1 MVWAYTAKSAQRA
14 VSRLPWRRAYL
25 RLSLPAFGGQNSNAA
40 RLNTSCGASPIGV
53 IIGRYSGW
61 KAARRGV
68 KARLMTHRIDQ
79 TFAARKAAGQAAF
92 VAYMMAGDPDRA
104 VSQAFLN
111 ALPEAGVDII
121 ELGVPFTDPMAD
133 GPVIEE
139 AGIRARKSGTTL
151 TTVLEMATAFRKT
164 NDATPIILMGY
175 ANPLHHM
182 GYTKFAAAAKTA
194 GVDGAIIVDLPP
206 EEDNEL
212 REAFAKHDL
221 ALIRLATPTTD
232 TQRLPKVVAGT
243 KGFVYYV
250 SMTGIT
256 GASFAQAGSV
266 TEQVARV
273 REAADLPVVVGFG
286 VKTPERAREV
296 AKDADG
302 VVVGTAIVKTL
313 HENGPDA
320 ALNLIRMLAD
330 ATHSG

>member
-1 MVWAYTAKSAQRA
+1 
-14 VSRLPWRRAYL
+14 
-25 RLSLPAFGGQNSNAA
+25 
-40 RLNTSCGASPIGV
+40 
-53 IIGRYSGW
+53 
-61 KAARRGV
+61 
-68 KARLMTHRIDQ
+68 MTHRIDQ
-79 TFAARKAAGQAAF
+79 TFAKRKAKGQAAF

-104 VSQAFLN
+104 ASQAFLN
-111 ALPEAGVDII
+111 ALPAAGVDII
-121 ELGVPFTDPMAD
+121 ELGIPFTDPMAD

-139 AGIRARKSGTTL
+139 AGIRSRESGTTL
-151 TTVLEMATAFRKT
+151 SVVLEMASEFRQT
-164 NDATPIILMGY
+164 NDTTPIIVMGY

-182 GYTKFAAAAKTA
+182 GYAAFAAAAKTA

-206 EEDNEL
+206 EEDSEL
-212 REAFAKHDL
+212 RAAFETHDL

-232 TQRLPKVVAGT
+232 AERLPKVVAGT

-273 REAADLPVVVGFG
+273 RKAANLPVVVGFG

-296 AKDADG
+296 
-302 VVVGTAIVKTL
+302 KTL
-313 HENGPDA
+313 HEDGPEA
-320 ALNLIRMLAD
+320 ALNLIRTLAD

>member
-1 MVWAYTAKSAQRA
+1 
-14 VSRLPWRRAYL
+14 
-25 RLSLPAFGGQNSNAA
+25 
-40 RLNTSCGASPIGV
+40 
-53 IIGRYSGW
+53 
-61 KAARRGV
+61 
-68 KARLMTHRIDQ
+68 MTHRIDQ
-79 TFAARKAAGQAAF
+79 TFAIRKAKGQAAF

-104 VSQAFLN
+104 ASQKFLN
-111 ALPEAGVDII
+111 ALPDAGVDII
-121 ELGVPFTDPMAD
+121 ELGIPFTDPMAD

-139 AGIRARKSGTTL
+139 AGIRARAAGTTL
-151 TTVLEMATAFRKT
+151 TVVLEMAAEFRKT
-164 NDATPIILMGY
+164 NSATPIIVMGY

-182 GYTKFAAAAKTA
+182 GYASFAAAAKTA

-206 EEDNEL
+206 EEDSEL
-212 REAFAKHDL
+212 RAAFETHDL

-232 TQRLPKVVAGT
+232 AHRLPKVVAGT

-273 REAADLPVVVGFG
+273 REAANLPVVVGFG

-313 HENGPDA
+313 HEDGPEA
-320 ALNLIRMLAD
+320 ALNLIRTLAD
-330 ATHSG
+330 AAHSG

>member
-1 MVWAYTAKSAQRA
+1 
-14 VSRLPWRRAYL
+14 
-25 RLSLPAFGGQNSNAA
+25 
-40 RLNTSCGASPIGV
+40 
-53 IIGRYSGW
+53 
-61 KAARRGV
+61 
-68 KARLMTHRIDQ
+68 MTKRIDQ
-79 TFAARKAAGQAAF
+79 IFAKRKAEGQAAF

-111 ALPEAGVDII
+111 AMPEAGVDII
-121 ELGVPFTDPMAD
+121 ELGIPFTDPMAD

-139 AGIRARKSGTTL
+139 AGIRARASGTTL
-151 TTVLEMATAFRKT
+151 SSVLEMATEFRKT
-164 NDATPIILMGY
+164 NDTTPIIVMGY
-175 ANPLHHM
+175 ANPIHHM
-182 GYTKFAAAAKTA
+182 GYAEFSAAAKAA

-206 EEDNEL
+206 EEDRDL
-212 REAFAKHDL
+212 RAAFSTHDL

-232 TQRLPKVVAGT
+232 TKRLPKVVAGT

-266 TEQVARV
+266 TEQVTRV
-273 REAADLPVVVGFG
+273 REAANLPVVVGFG
-286 VKTPERAREV
+286 VKTAERARDV

-313 HENGPDA
+313 HEHGSKA
-320 ALNLIRMLAD
+320 ALELIRTLAD

>member
-1 MVWAYTAKSAQRA
+1 
-14 VSRLPWRRAYL
+14 
-25 RLSLPAFGGQNSNAA
+25 
-40 RLNTSCGASPIGV
+40 
-53 IIGRYSGW
+53 
-61 KAARRGV
+61 
-68 KARLMTHRIDQ
+68 MTHRIDQ
-79 TFAARKAAGQAAF
+79 TFAARKAKGQAAF

-121 ELGVPFTDPMAD
+121 ELGIPFTDPMAD
-133 GPVIEE
+133 GPVIED

-151 TTVLEMATAFRKT
+151 STVLEMATEFRKS
-164 NDATPIILMGY
+164 NDTTPIIVMGY
-175 ANPLHHM
+175 ANPLHHL
-182 GYTKFAAAAKTA
+182 GYTKFAAAAKAA

-206 EEDNEL
+206 EEDVEL
-212 REAFAKHDL
+212 RAAFETHDL

-232 TQRLPKVVAGT
+232 AERLPKVVAGT

-256 GASFAQAGSV
+256 GASFAQAGSIK
-266 TEQVARV
+266 EQVARV
-273 REAADLPVVVGFG
+273 REASNLPVVVGFG

-313 HENGPDA
+313 HEDGPKA
-320 ALNLIRMLAD
+320 ALNLIRTLAE
-330 ATHSG
+330 ATHTG

>member
-1 MVWAYTAKSAQRA
+1 
-14 VSRLPWRRAYL
+14 
-25 RLSLPAFGGQNSNAA
+25 
-40 RLNTSCGASPIGV
+40 
-53 IIGRYSGW
+53 
-61 KAARRGV
+61 
-68 KARLMTHRIDQ
+68 MTHRIDQ

-104 VSQAFLN
+104 ASQAFLN

-121 ELGVPFTDPMAD
+121 ELGIPFTDPMAD

-139 AGIRARKSGTTL
+139 AGIRARESGTTL
-151 TTVLEMATAFRKT
+151 SVVLEMAAEFRKT
-164 NDATPIILMGY
+164 NDATPIIVMGY

-182 GYTKFAAAAKTA
+182 GYAKFAAAAKTA

-206 EEDNEL
+206 EEDSEL
-212 REAFAKHDL
+212 RAAFETHDL

-232 TQRLPKVVAGT
+232 AERLPKVVAGT

-266 TEQVARV
+266 AEQVARV
-273 REAADLPVVVGFG
+273 REAANLPVIVGFG

-313 HENGPDA
+313 HEDGSEA
-320 ALNLIRMLAD
+320 ALNLIRTLAD
-330 ATHSG
+330 AAHTG